1 MHKCSFFVR
10 RFIHLIG
17 SELRLQAD
25 HLIQWVPVFQAMGII
40 LYFSLEYEPTAFW
53 VITLLISGIVLV
65 FIIDLSDKLIPLSII
80 VLGIVGFVCAYART
94 SVLDLKH
101 FVVTDKTYVKDK
113 VGTLREINYRPKHVQ
128 LLVCDVEVS
137 KRKKTCIRLAVRTV
151 IDPII
156 QVGDIIKFTGVIYPP
171 KAPISHNG
179 YDFARD
185 AYFKG
190 IGATGFTTSA
200 VVLQEKGASIRF
212 LDWIERS
219 RIKTYERFA
228 ARLSRDTTE
237 VLSALLIGKRQ
248 GIREEI
254 LKDVRRSGLA
264 HLLAISGLHL
274 SCVAGMVFIFFRH
287 VFVCSEKLTLLY
299 NIKKLCSGIAI
310 GVSFY
315 YLLLAGMPISAC
327 RAFIMV
333 LLTFCG
339 IIIDRRHNSMRSLSV
354 AASVILLATPEAIL
368 SPSFQMSFAAV
379 LSLVSFGNLSCSMVV
394 ANNILQYLVLTAT
407 VSLIASLATAP
418 YVIYHFQEFSIAGV
432 LANVIAVPT
441 ATFVVIPLGVLYLI
455 TCDTFFAPIIAFLL
469 EWAVSFLLYI
479 AHCTALTELF
489 TSFRSIPS
497 GAVLLVTLGLLTASL
512 CTGCIR
518 LFGGVIFT
526 FLGTVSAIT
535 YKTPDIICDDTA
547 VVVKGRD
554 ANLYFVMQNGSTRGF
569 KYAQWARDN
578 GQGRIKQQGEFLQDK
593 MLVCEAG
600 GCIYKD
606 HVLITS
612 DSSFLVA
619 HCKNMNLIICNEQ
632 TAYPEECS
640 DIKHIGLQ
648 DIRDHGVHY
657 IWMNKSSVYVEK
669 SITRRPWHKN
679 ARGLTDEDRRQVD
692 TVAKVRYHPQS
703 NKK

>member
-1 MHKCSFFVR
+1 MRICSFFIKKFV
-10 RFIHLIG
+10 HLIG
-17 SELRLQAD
+17 RELRLQAD
-25 HLIQWVPVFQAMGII
+25 HLIQWVPVFQAVGII

-65 FIIDLSDKLIPLSII
+65 FMIDQSDKLIPLSII
-80 VLGIVGFVCAYART
+80 ALGIVGFVCAYART
-94 SVLDLKH
+94 SVLDLKN
-101 FVVTDKTYVKDK
+101 FVITDKTYVKDK

-128 LLVCDVEVS
+128 LLICDVEVS
-137 KRKKTCIRLAVRTV
+137 RRKKTCIRLAVRTV
-151 IDPII
+151 INPII
-156 QVGDIIKFTGVIYPP
+156 QVGDIIKFTGVISPP

-200 VVLQEKGASIRF
+200 VLLQEKRESIRF

-228 ARLSRDTTE
+228 SRLSRDSTE

-254 LKDVRRSGLA
+254 LRDVRNSGLA

-274 SCVAGMVFIFFRH
+274 SCVAGMVFVFLRYIFA
-287 VFVCSEKLTLLY
+287 CSEKLTLIY
-299 NIKKLCSGIAI
+299 NTKKLCSGVAI

-333 LLTFCG
+333 SLTFCG
-339 IIIDRRHNSMRSLSV
+339 IIMDRRHNSMRSLSV
-354 AASVILLATPEAIL
+354 AASIILLATPEAIL

-379 LSLVSFGNLSCSMVV
+379 ISLVSFGNISCSMIV
-394 ANNILQYLVLTAT
+394 ANNILRYLLATAT

-418 YVIYHFQEFSIAGV
+418 YVIYHFHEFSIAGV
-432 LANVIAVPT
+432 LANVVAVPT
-441 ATFVVIPLGVLYLI
+441 ATFVVIPLGVLYLV
-455 TCDTFFAPIIAFLL
+455 TCDTFFSPIIAFLL

-489 TSFRSIPS
+489 TSFCSIPS
-497 GAVLLVTLGLLTASL
+497 SSVLLVTLGLLIAAL
-512 CTGCIR
+512 CTGYLRI
-518 LFGGVIFT
+518 FGGVIFT
-526 FLGTVSAIT
+526 VLGALSAIT

-554 ANLYFVMQNGSTRGF
+554 ANLHFVMRNGDIRGF
-569 KYAQWARDN
+569 KYTQWARDN
-578 GQGRIKQQGEFLQDK
+578 GQGRIVKQGEFFQDK
-593 MLVCEAG
+593 ILVCEEG
-600 GCIYKD
+600 GCTYKD
-606 HVLITS
+606 RVLITS
-612 DSSFLVA
+612 DSSFLIA
-619 HCKNMNLIICNEQ
+619 HCKNMDLVICNAQ
-632 TAYPEECS
+632 TTYPEECS

-648 DIRDHGVHY
+648 DIRDYGIHY
-657 IWMNKSSVYVEK
+657 IWINEASVYVEK
-669 SITRRPWHKN
+669 SIKRRPWHKN
-679 ARGLTDEDRRQVD
+679 AKSSTYGAVIR
-692 TVAKVRYHPQS
+692 
-703 NKK
+703 